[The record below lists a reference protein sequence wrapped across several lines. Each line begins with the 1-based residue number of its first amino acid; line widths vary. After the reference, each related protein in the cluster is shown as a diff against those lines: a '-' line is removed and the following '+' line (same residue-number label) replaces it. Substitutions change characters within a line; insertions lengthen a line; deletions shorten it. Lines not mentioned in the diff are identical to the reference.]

1 MDLSAI
7 MDAIKIWTE
16 GLISQMGYP
25 GLVIVMFLENV
36 FPPIPSEVVLPL
48 AGSMTNDA
56 QYNFTVFGVI
66 FWGMVGALAGAFFF
80 YYLGKI
86 FGEKRVYWIVE
97 KVGKFL
103 FIRTDDLDN
112 AFKFFEKRG
121 ELTIFF
127 GRMIPLVRS
136 LISIPAGLAEMNIL
150 KFVGYTI
157 LGTSLWNII
166 LVLAGK
172 ALGPAWPRIIE
183 IVDVYEHIALA
194 LMVLAVVAFFGI
206 RIYQA
211 IKKKNDQNTEETA
224 E

>member
-7 MDAIKIWTE
+7 LDAIKIWTE

-48 AGSMTNDA
+48 AGNMTHDP
-56 QYNFTVFGVI
+56 QFGFTLFGVI
-66 FWGMVGALAGAFFF
+66 FWGMIGSLAGAFFF
-80 YYLGKI
+80 YYLGKL

-103 FIRTDDLDN
+103 FVRTDDLDN
-112 AFKFFEKRG
+112 AFKFFEKHG
-121 ELTIFF
+121 EWTIFF
-127 GRMIPLVRS
+127 GRMVPIVRS
-136 LISIPAGLAEMNIL
+136 LISIPAGLAEMNL
-150 KFVGYTI
+150 VKFVGYTI
-157 LGTSLWNII
+157 LGTSLWNVI
-166 LVLAGK
+166 LVMAGRI
-172 ALGPAWPRIIE
+172 LGPAWPKVIE
-183 IVDVYEHIALA
+183 IVDVYENIALV

-211 IKKKNDQNTEETA
+211 LQKKKTAKTEE

>member
-7 MDAIKIWTE
+7 LDAIKIWTE

-48 AGSMTNDA
+48 AGNMTHDA
-56 QYNFTVFGVI
+56 QYNFTI
-66 FWGMVGALAGAFFF
+66 FWVVFWAMIGSLAGAFFF
-80 YYLGKI
+80 YYLGKL

-103 FIRTDDLDN
+103 FVRTDDLDH
-112 AFKFFEKRG
+112 AFKFFEKYG
-121 ELTIFF
+121 EWTIFF
-127 GRMIPLVRS
+127 GRMVPIVRS
-136 LISIPAGLAEMNIL
+136 LISIPAGLAEMNL
-150 KFVGYTI
+150 FRFVGLTI
-157 LGTSLWNII
+157 LGTSLWNIV
-166 LVLAGK
+166 LVMAGRI
-172 ALGPAWPRIIE
+172 LGPAWPKVIE
-183 IVDVYEHIALA
+183 IVDVYENI
-194 LMVLAVVAFFGI
+194 VLVLVIVAVVAFFGI

-211 IKKKNDQNTEETA
+211 IQKKRSKETEEAA

>member
-7 MDAIKIWTE
+7 LDAIKIWTE

-48 AGSMTNDA
+48 AGNMTHDA
-56 QYNFTVFGVI
+56 QYNFTIFGVI
-66 FWGMVGALAGAFFF
+66 FWGMIGSLAGAFFF
-80 YYLGKI
+80 YYLGKL

-103 FIRTDDLDN
+103 FVRTDDLDN
-112 AFKFFEKRG
+112 AFKFFEKYG
-121 ELTIFF
+121 EWTIFF
-127 GRMIPLVRS
+127 GRMVPLVRS
-136 LISIPAGLAEMNIL
+136 LISIPAGLAEMNMV

-166 LVLAGK
+166 LVMAGRI
-172 ALGPAWPRIIE
+172 LGPAWPIVIE
-183 IVDVYEHIALA
+183 WVDVYENVALV

-211 IKKKNDQNTEETA
+211 IKKKNANINEEA
-224 E
+224 